1 MDTGASAS
9 IISEA
14 TKESIFPNAKLGKT
28 SVALCAYSSEPLT
41 VLGQMMVEVH
51 HNGYVGTLP
60 LLAVRDKGSSLMGRD
75 WLSVI
80 RIDWA
85 SIKVLALGKPP
96 AMDSLQKYP
105 DVFAPGLGTEKE
117 IRANLSL
124 KEGA

>member
-1 MDTGASAS
+1 
-9 IISEA
+9 
-14 TKESIFPNAKLGKT
+14 
-28 SVALCAYSSEPLT
+28 
-41 VLGQMMVEVH
+41 MVEVH

-60 LLAVRDKGSSLMGRD
+60 LLVVRGKGSSLMGRE

-85 SIKVLALGKPP
+85 SIKVLALEKSP
-96 AMDSLQKYP
+96 AMDSLQKKYP
-105 DVFAPGLGTEKE
+105 DVFATGLGTMKE